1 MLNQVYEALQER
13 GYNPAGQLVGY
24 LLSED
29 PTYITAH
36 NGARKLVAKLDR
48 EELLKEILESYL
60 GVSQP
65 CPHFDHKR
73 HCKTK

>member
-1 MLNQVYEALQER
+1 MHRSDQKEILGQVYATLQER

-36 NGARKLVAKLDR
+36 NGARKLVSKLDR
-48 EELLKEILESYL
+48 EELLKEILERYL
-60 GVSQP
+60 WLSKP
-65 CPHFDHKR
+65 
-73 HCKTK
+73 

>member
-1 MLNQVYEALQER
+1 MHRSDQKEILGQVFAALQER

-36 NGARKLVAKLDR
+36 NGARKLVSKLDR
-48 EELLKEILESYL
+48 EDLLKEMLESYL
-60 GVSQP
+60 GAS
-65 CPHFDHKR
+65 KL
-73 HCKTK
+73 

>member
-1 MLNQVYEALQER
+1 MGQREILNQVYVALQER

-24 LLSED
+24 ILTED

-36 NGARKLVAKLDR
+36 NGARKLVSKIDR

-60 GVSQP
+60 ELNKP
-65 CPHFDHKR
+65 
-73 HCKTK
+73 

>member
-13 GYNPAGQLVGY
+13 GYNPAGQIVGY

-36 NGARKLVAKLDR
+36 NGARKLVSKLDR
-48 EELLKEILESYL
+48 EELLKEILEGYL
-60 GVSQP
+60 ETNNP
-65 CPHFDHKR
+65 
-73 HCKTK
+73 